1 MLTIFKNIWVVV
13 SICIIR
19 NFLFFVVVHKILFGL
34 EFYEIFLRTSAYLRV
49 RRRVDLRELFLRR
62 I

>member
-1 MLTIFKNIWVVV
+1 VVFVLLEIFL
-13 SICIIR
+13 
-19 NFLFFVVVHKILFGL
+19 LFVVVVHKILFGL
-34 EFYEIFLRTSAYLRV
+34 EFYEIFARNRAYLRV